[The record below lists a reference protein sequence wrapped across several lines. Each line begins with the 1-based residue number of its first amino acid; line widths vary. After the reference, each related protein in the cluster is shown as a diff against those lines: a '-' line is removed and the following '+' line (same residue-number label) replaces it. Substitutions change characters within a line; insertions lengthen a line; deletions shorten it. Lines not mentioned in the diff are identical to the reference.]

1 MINSSVMVNIN
12 YQSFGNNGFQLRLRL
27 YQDGETKYINVTKM
41 LVGNIQKKHWNAKKQ
56 YFIPSCPFAK
66 ENNDTIVAFRK
77 QIEEQ
82 ASSWGGSLYGLVS
95 SLRSE
100 RPKECLSMLDGM
112 MTHVIEEKRK
122 ERHEDGTPKGTYE
135 NYAKLKKRLEEYCE
149 YARIQYGKLAMADI
163 TEDFVAGIFRWIEK
177 ERGGKGAMYISK
189 TLHATLQQACTMGY
203 FDMESVK
210 KCKWKKESR
219 VSKEKFRTL
228 TDEQCEQLKKMPLS
242 ELPKNPKSNIY
253 RDFCIFLICTGQ
265 SPCDAIT
272 LKKSDIQL
280 IDGKEHIIFKRRK
293 IAHKQDKPCAFPV
306 NDTMRKII
314 NKWGKL
320 SSDGYIFPIRNKKKL
335 ASQKT
340 DNGDI
345 KHFNGRLNNW
355 LKKVGVILGCDFELH
370 TYTFR
375 HTAITRYISKG
386 VSTSYI
392 SEIMGTSEENCREI
406 YYNSRSDGRN
416 RDLVLGMSI

>member
-1 MINSSVMVNIN
+1 MVNIN
-12 YQSFGNNGFQLRLRL
+12 YQLFGNKGFQLRLRL
-27 YQDGETKYINVTKM
+27 YKDGETKYINVTKM
-41 LVGNIQKKHWNAKKQ
+41 LVGDIQKKHWNARRQ
-56 YFIPSCPFAK
+56 YFIPSCPFADQ
-66 ENNDTIVAFRK
+66 NNEIIFSFRR
-77 QIEEQ
+77 QVEEQ
-82 ASSWGGSLYGLVS
+82 AASWNGSLYGLMAS
-95 SLRSE
+95 MRSE
-100 RPKECLSMLDGM
+100 KPKEKISMLDGLM
-112 MTHVIEEKRK
+112 SYVIDEKRK

-135 NYAKLKKRLEEYCE
+135 NYVKLKKRLEEYCE
-149 YARIQYGKLAMADI
+149 YAHIKYKKLAISDI
-163 TEDFVAGIFRWIEK
+163 TEDFINGMFLWIED

-189 TLHATLQQACTMGY
+189 TLHATLQIASTMGC
-203 FDMESVK
+203 FDMKSVER
-210 KCKWKKESR
+210 CKWKKDKR
-219 VSKEKFRTL
+219 VSEEKFKTL
-228 TDEQCEQLKKMPLS
+228 TDEQCERLKKMPLS
-242 ELPKNPKSNIY
+242 ELPRNPKSNIY
-253 RDFCIFLICTGQ
+253 RDFCVFLMCTGQ

-272 LKKSDIQL
+272 LKKSDIKMV
-280 IDGKEHIIFKRRK
+280 DGKEHIIFKRRK
-293 IAHKQDKPCAFPV
+293 IAHKQDKPCAFPI

-314 NKWGKL
+314 NKWGKI

-406 YYNSRSDGRN
+406 YYNSRADKQN
-416 RDLVLGMSI
+416 RDLLLGVSL